1 MTVRL
6 RVCEGVLDLMAQ
18 IEASIPDELIAALD
32 AAAVRLERSRSE
44 LICFAIE
51 TYLEELEDME
61 IAEQR
66 LNDPCDEPLDWEE
79 VKSGLLGTS

>member
-1 MTVRL
+1 
-6 RVCEGVLDLMAQ
+6 MAQ

-79 VKSGLLGTS
+79 VKSGLHSTSKAQRP

>member
-1 MTVRL
+1 
-6 RVCEGVLDLMAQ
+6 MAQ

-79 VKSGLLGTS
+79 VKSGLLGTSKAQRP

>member
-1 MTVRL
+1 
-6 RVCEGVLDLMAQ
+6 MAQ

-66 LNDPCDEPLDWEE
+66 LNDPCDGPLDWEE